1 MSDIKYCTHCGTQKQ
16 TVETSRYNEN
26 TGKKVLTQV
35 CPKIGCV
42 KNCEFYGCKYTEYI
56 FKTNRCIKCGEIP
69 YSECY

>member
-26 TGKKVLTQV
+26 TGKKVLAQV
-35 CPKIGCV
+35 CPKVGCT
-42 KNCEFYGCKYTEYI
+42 KNCDFYGCEYTEYF
-56 FKTNRCIKCGEIP
+56 FKTNRCKKCGEIP